1 MRISVLASFVVV
13 LTLFIFA
20 TQVPVDI
27 TPEKVSAAV
36 SEAISQSEVPVD
48 EEIVEQAVKNSIT
61 ILEKGQRTRLKYL
74 AAAYIVIWLVFMLYV
89 LRLGQQQQAL
99 DKRLA
104 QLEQTSEREDE
115 KNENVPFHITTDA

>member
-1 MRISVLASFVVV
+1 MKISVLASFVVV
-13 LTLFIFA
+13 LALFIFA

-36 SEAISQSEVPVD
+36 SEATSQSEVPVD
-48 EEIVEQAVKNSIT
+48 EEVVEQAVKNSIT

-89 LRLGQQQQAL
+89 LRLGQQQQQL

-104 QLEQTSEREDE
+104 QLEQTSVTVDSNQE
-115 KNENVPFHITTDA
+115 ENAPDTLS

>member
-1 MRISVLASFVVV
+1 MDEVV
-13 LTLFIFA
+13 
-20 TQVPVDI
+20 
-27 TPEKVSAAV
+27 
-36 SEAISQSEVPVD
+36 
-48 EEIVEQAVKNSIT
+48 VEQAVKNSIM

-104 QLEQTSEREDE
+104 QLEHTSEDED
-115 KNENVPFHITTDA
+115 N

>member
-1 MRISVLASFVVV
+1 MRIWVLASFLVVIG
-13 LTLFIFA
+13 LFIFA

-48 EEIVEQAVKNSIT
+48 EEVVEQAVKNSIT

-89 LRLGQQQQAL
+89 LRLGQQQQQL
-99 DKRLA
+99 DQRLA
-104 QLEQTSEREDE
+104 QLEQTSNGEE
-115 KNENVPFHITTDA
+115 

>member
-1 MRISVLASFVVV
+1 MRIIVVASFVVI
-13 LTLFIFA
+13 LGLFIFA

-27 TPEKVSAAV
+27 TSDKVSSAV
-36 SEAISQSEVPVD
+36 SEAISTSEVPVD
-48 EEIVEQAVKNSIT
+48 EEVVAQAVENAIA

-89 LRLGQQQQAL
+89 LRLGQQQQTL

-104 QLEQTSEREDE
+104 QLEQTSETE
-115 KNENVPFHITTDA
+115 EN

>member
-1 MRISVLASFVVV
+1 MKISVLASFVVIIA
-13 LTLFIFA
+13 LFIFA

-36 SEAISQSEVPVD
+36 SDAISQSEVPVD
-48 EEIVEQAVKNSIT
+48 EEVVEQAVKNAIT

-89 LRLGQQQQAL
+89 LRLGQQQQTL

-104 QLEQTSEREDE
+104 QLEQTSEPQE
-115 KNENVPFHITTDA
+115 K

>member
-1 MRISVLASFVVV
+1 MKILVLASFVVV

-27 TPEKVSAAV
+27 TPEKVSGAV
-36 SEAISQSEVPVD
+36 SEAVSQSEVPVD

-61 ILEKGQRTRLKYL
+61 ILEKGQRIRLKYL

-89 LRLGQQQQAL
+89 LRLEQQQQAL

-104 QLEQTSEREDE
+104 QLEHTSEGEE
-115 KNENVPFHITTDA
+115 

>member
-1 MRISVLASFVVV
+1 MKISVLASFVVV
-13 LTLFIFA
+13 IALFIFA
-20 TQVPVDI
+20 TQVPIDI
-27 TPEKVSAAV
+27 TPDKVSSAV

-48 EEIVEQAVKNSIT
+48 EEVVEQAVKNAIT

-89 LRLGQQQQAL
+89 LRLGQQQQTL

-104 QLEQTSEREDE
+104 QLERTSEPE
-115 KNENVPFHITTDA
+115 KK

>member
-1 MRISVLASFVVV
+1 MRIWVLASFLVILGV
-13 LTLFIFA
+13 FIFA
-20 TQVPVDI
+20 TQVPIDI
-27 TPEKVSAAV
+27 TPDKVSGAV
-36 SEAISQSEVPVD
+36 SEAISLSEVPVD
-48 EEIVEQAVKNSIT
+48 EELVEQAVKNALT

-104 QLEQTSEREDE
+104 QLEQTSEGED
-115 KNENVPFHITTDA
+115 N

>member
-1 MRISVLASFVVV
+1 MKILVLASFVVV

-36 SEAISQSEVPVD
+36 SEAVSQSEVPVD

-89 LRLGQQQQAL
+89 LRLEQQQQAL

-104 QLEQTSEREDE
+104 QLEHTSEGEE
-115 KNENVPFHITTDA
+115 

>member
-1 MRISVLASFVVV
+1 MKILVLASFVIV
-13 LTLFIFA
+13 LGLFLFL

-36 SEAISQSEVPVD
+36 SEAVSKSEVPVD
-48 EEIVEQAVKNSIT
+48 EEVVEQVVLNSIE
-61 ILEKGQRTRLKYL
+61 ILEKGQSTRLKYL
-74 AAAYIVIWLVFMLYV
+74 AAAYLVIWLVFMLYV

-104 QLEQTSEREDE
+104 QLEQTPEPEE
-115 KNENVPFHITTDA
+115 NE

>member
-1 MRISVLASFVVV
+1 MKVLVLASFVIV
-13 LTLFIFA
+13 LGLFLFL

-36 SEAISQSEVPVD
+36 SEAVSKSEVPVD
-48 EEIVEQAVKNSIT
+48 EEVVKQVVLNSIA
-61 ILEKGQRTRLKYL
+61 ILEKGQSTRLKYL
-74 AAAYIVIWLVFMLYV
+74 ASAYLVIWLVFMLYV

-104 QLEQTSEREDE
+104 QLEQTSNSEE
-115 KNENVPFHITTDA
+115 

>member
-1 MRISVLASFVVV
+1 MRISVLASFVVI
-13 LTLFIFA
+13 LALFIFA

-36 SEAISQSEVPVD
+36 SEATSTSEVPID
-48 EEIVEQAVKNSIT
+48 EEIVEQAVKNSIA

-89 LRLGQQQQAL
+89 LRLEQQQQKL
-99 DKRLA
+99 DQRLA
-104 QLEQTSEREDE
+104 QLEQTSNSEE
-115 KNENVPFHITTDA
+115 

>member
-1 MRISVLASFVVV
+1 MRIWVLASFLVV
-13 LTLFIFA
+13 LGLFIFA

-27 TPEKVSAAV
+27 TPDKVSSAV
-36 SEAISQSEVPVD
+36 SEAISKSEVPVD
-48 EEIVEQAVKNSIT
+48 EEVVEQAVISSVE

-104 QLEQTSEREDE
+104 QLEQTPEGE
-115 KNENVPFHITTDA
+115 EN

>member
-1 MRISVLASFVVV
+1 MKILVLASFVVV
-13 LTLFIFA
+13 LALFIFA

-27 TPEKVSAAV
+27 TPEKVSGAV

-48 EEIVEQAVKNSIT
+48 EEVVEQAVKNSIT

-104 QLEQTSEREDE
+104 QLEQTSEEQ
-115 KNENVPFHITTDA
+115 KNENVPFQITTDG

>member
-1 MRISVLASFVVV
+1 MKISVLASFVVIIA
-13 LTLFIFA
+13 LFIFA

-27 TPEKVSAAV
+27 TPDKVSSAV
-36 SEAISQSEVPVD
+36 SEASSQSEVPVD
-48 EEIVEQAVKNSIT
+48 EEVVEQAVKSAIT

-89 LRLGQQQQAL
+89 LRLGQQQQTL

-104 QLEQTSEREDE
+104 QLERTSEGEDE
-115 KNENVPFHITTDA
+115 K

>member
-1 MRISVLASFVVV
+1 MKILILASFVVV
-13 LTLFIFA
+13 LVLFIFA

-27 TPEKVSAAV
+27 TSDKVSAAV

-48 EEIVEQAVKNSIT
+48 EEVVEQAVISSIE

-104 QLEQTSEREDE
+104 QLEHTSEGED
-115 KNENVPFHITTDA
+115 N

>member
-1 MRISVLASFVVV
+1 MRIIVVASFVGV
-13 LTLFIFA
+13 LALFIFA

-27 TPEKVSAAV
+27 TPDKVSSAV

-48 EEIVEQAVKNSIT
+48 QEIVEQAVKNSIT
-61 ILEKGQRTRLKYL
+61 ILERGQRTRLKYL
-74 AAAYIVIWLVFMLYV
+74 FAAYIVIWLVFMLYV

-104 QLEQTSEREDE
+104 QLEQTRE
-115 KNENVPFHITTDA
+115 

>member
-1 MRISVLASFVVV
+1 MRIPVLASFVVV
-13 LTLFIFA
+13 LALFIFA

-36 SEAISQSEVPVD
+36 SEATSTSEVPVD
-48 EEIVEQAVKNSIT
+48 EEIVEQAVKNSIA

-89 LRLGQQQQAL
+89 LRLGQQQQQL

-104 QLEQTSEREDE
+104 QLEQASNSEE
-115 KNENVPFHITTDA
+115 

>member
-1 MRISVLASFVVV
+1 MRIIVVASFLGVLAV
-13 LTLFIFA
+13 FIFA

-27 TPEKVSAAV
+27 TPDKVSSAV
-36 SEAISQSEVPVD
+36 SEAISQAEVPVG
-48 EEIVEQAVKNSIT
+48 EEVMEQAMKNAIT

-89 LRLGQQQQAL
+89 LRLGQQQQKL

-104 QLEQTSEREDE
+104 QLEHIPEPE
-115 KNENVPFHITTDA
+115 EN

>member
-1 MRISVLASFVVV
+1 MKIIVLVSSVVV
-13 LTLFIFA
+13 LALFIFA

-36 SEAISQSEVPVD
+36 SEAISQTEGPLN
-48 EEIVEQAVKNSIT
+48 EEIVKQLVEPAVKNSIA
-61 ILEKGQRTRLKYL
+61 ILEKGQSTRLKYL

-99 DKRLA
+99 NKRLA
-104 QLEQTSEREDE
+104 QLEQTS
-115 KNENVPFHITTDA
+115 NS